1 VSRSARREA
10 LLALAA
16 QEPEGDGDRVAVV
29 LSSFADVAW
38 YTGGF
43 DVRIDRSGSTGST
56 VIVVS
61 ADGEWVV
68 TDAIEAP
75 RLRDEE
81 PVLSGIELVEHP
93 WTDGPDGVIAD
104 LAGGDRRVLRDLD
117 VSSLRTVLDDD
128 AIARYRTVGADARAA
143 IDEAAAAVDPSMSE
157 LDAAAVLASA
167 AWRRDLHAPVL
178 LVGGASRVARF
189 RHPVPTAAP
198 LGERAMLVGSFERG
212 GLFAS
217 VTRFVHFEA
226 PSPDLAHRFEVTDE
240 LLRRMREDASVP
252 GRTLGE
258 AFADLQGWYA
268 EAGFADEWPR
278 HHQGG
283 IAGYRSREVIA
294 RPGDPTVIR
303 AGMAFAWNPSVV
315 GAKSEETFVLP
326 PEGGAA
332 EVLT

>member
-1 VSRSARREA
+1 VSRPARRDA

-16 QEPEGDGDRVAVV
+16 EEAGTERVAVV

-43 DVRIDRSGSTGST
+43 DLRIDRSGSTGST
-56 VIVVS
+56 VVVVS

-75 RLRDEE
+75 RLRAEE
-81 PVLSGIELVEHP
+81 PALSGIEIVEHP
-93 WTDGPDGVIAD
+93 WPDGPDEVVRHLVG
-104 LAGGDRRVLRDLD
+104 GGDTTVRRDLD
-117 VSSLRTVLDDD
+117 LSPLRMVLDDE
-128 AIARYRTVGADARAA
+128 AIARYRVVGADARVA
-143 IDEAAAAVDPSMSE
+143 IEEAAAAVEPTMTE
-157 LDAAAVLASA
+157 LDAASVLAAA
-167 AWRRDLHAPVL
+167 AWRRGLHAPVL
-178 LVGGASRVARF
+178 LVGGAGRVARF

-226 PSPDLAHRFEVTDE
+226 PSSDLAHRFEVTDE
-240 LLRRMREDASVP
+240 LLRRMRDDASVP
-252 GRTLGE
+252 GRTLGD
-258 AFADLQGWYA
+258 AFADLQRWYA
-268 EAGFADEWPR
+268 EAGFPDEWR
-278 HHQGG
+278 HHHQGG
-283 IAGYRSREVIA
+283 VAGYQSREVIA
-294 RPGDPTVIR
+294 RPGDRTPIR
-303 AGMAFAWNPSVV
+303 AGMAFAWNPSVA